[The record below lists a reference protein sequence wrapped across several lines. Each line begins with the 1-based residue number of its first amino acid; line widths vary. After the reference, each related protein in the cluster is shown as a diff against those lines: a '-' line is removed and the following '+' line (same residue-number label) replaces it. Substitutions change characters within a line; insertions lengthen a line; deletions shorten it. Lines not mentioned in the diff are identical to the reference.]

1 MGFSERAVDGR
12 ANYGRDNSVMYAPLQ
27 NDNFIRAC
35 LRQPTEYTPVW
46 LMRQAGRYLPEY
58 RATRAK
64 AGSFMGLATN
74 TDYATEV
81 TLQPLER
88 YALDAAILF
97 SDILTVPDAMG
108 LGLSFALGEGPK
120 FAHPVRDE
128 AAVAKLEV
136 PDMDKLRYVFD
147 AVTSIRKALNG
158 RVPLIGFSGSPW
170 TLACYMVEGAGS
182 DDYRLVKTMLYNRP
196 DLMHR
201 MLEINAEAVALYL
214 NTQIE
219 AGAQAVMIFDSWGGV
234 LADGAFQEFS
244 LAYTRRVLQ
253 KLKKTHDG
261 QRIPHIVFTKGGG
274 LWLEAMAVRV
284 MAVDASESG
293 ADVLGLDWTVNLG
306 AARAR
311 VGDRVAL
318 QGNLDPNVL
327 FAGPE
332 QIRKEVARTL
342 KSFGPAQV
350 ADGDRGA
357 HIFNLGHGISQFTPP
372 ENVSVLV
379 DAVHEFSTR

>member
-1 MGFSERAVDGR
+1 MF
-12 ANYGRDNSVMYAPLQ
+12 APLQ
-27 NDNFIRAC
+27 NDSFLRAC
-35 LRQPTEYTPVW
+35 LRQATDHTPVW

-58 RATRAK
+58 RATRAR

-88 YALDAAILF
+88 YPLDAAILF

-120 FAHPVRDE
+120 FERNVRDE

-136 PDMDKLRYVFD
+136 PDMAKLRYVFD

-170 TLACYMVEGAGS
+170 TLACYMVEGQGS
-182 DDYRLVKTMLYNRP
+182 DDYRLVKTMLYQRP

-201 MLEINAEAVALYL
+201 MLAINADSVAAYL
-214 NTQIE
+214 NAQIE

-234 LADGAFQEFS
+234 LADAAFHTFS
-244 LAYTRRVLQ
+244 LAYTARVLAQ
-253 KLKKTHDG
+253 LKRTHEG
-261 QRIPHIVFTKGGG
+261 VTIPRLVFTKGGG
-274 LWLEAMAVRV
+274 QWLDAMKQL
-284 MAVDASESG
+284 DCE
-293 ADVLGLDWTVNLG
+293 VLGLDWTVNL
-306 AARAR
+306 AQARAR
-311 VGDRVAL
+311 VGDRMAL

-327 FAGPE
+327 FASQP
-332 QIRKEVARTL
+332 QIETEVARVL
-342 KSFGPAQV
+342 DSFGAPHQ
-350 ADGDRGA
+350 DTSRPGPT
-357 HIFNLGHGISQFTPP
+357 HIFNLGHGISQYTPP
-372 ENVSVLV
+372 ESVEHLV
-379 DAVHEFSTR
+379 HAVHTHSRAMRKLAA